1 MPQKRIE
8 YDSALPVII
17 WFVLMMCWDAAIR
30 DAENASRSPVCR
42 PSFSCKKEIAT
53 KTHKGLKRIC
63 LCEFCAFLWLKILFR
78 DNRPRFR
85 WVTHEAQR
93 IPQNPHLKFSVVWL
107 SQRRTRLKRF
117 WIQRTRRAGRFR
129 FVGGNGDQYRR
140 YTLSFDSALDRDD
153 RPMA

>member
-1 MPQKRIE
+1 SILQYRRTMTAGHFE
-8 YDSALPVII
+8 L
-17 WFVLMMCWDAAIR
+17 
-30 DAENASRSPVCR
+30 SPIGAR
-42 PSFSCKKEIAT
+42 RAP
-53 KTHKGLKRIC
+53 LQ
-63 LCEFCAFLWLKILFR
+63 LLILFR

-129 FVGGNGDQYRR
+129 FVGENGDQYRG
-140 YTLSFDSALDRDD
+140 YTLSFYSALDLDD
-153 RPMA
+153 GLMP